1 MSPKLKEE
9 PEVVSAP
16 ELVPMPELAL
26 AASVPTLQDKI
37 RSVGVAREVDAGVIE
52 VLLAIAAEVEQLRL
66 RK

>member
-1 MSPKLKEE
+1 MPPKLKEE
-9 PEVVSAP
+9 PEVAGAP
-16 ELVPMPELAL
+16 VPMPALAL